1 LPAVLLVSAS
11 LWSCVNPQQVE
22 LLERE
27 QRRLRGDMNTLRSD
41 VDNFRA
47 TLADTRANIQ
57 QMQRDLSAIKERIDE
72 TRVQVG
78 RQIGQ
83 TNRDGDQRVKDMETR
98 LAKLEEDAKSQA
110 ELLKSRE
117 EELKQ
122 VRESMQQQA
131 AQKAE
136 TESNYVDLSLAES
149 DNVRKDFE
157 TGWRAFEKK
166 DYRTAIARFKDFLK
180 RNPKSKLAPNAQ
192 YSIGES
198 HFGLK
203 EFDRAIVE
211 FDEVRRRYPQSD
223 KVGAALLRQPSGRS
237 AKSRFRRATS
247 RIESSASRADGAHC
261 YSRRS
266 RFSLCR

>member
-1 LPAVLLVSAS
+1 
-11 LWSCVNPQQVE
+11 
-22 LLERE
+22 
-27 QRRLRGDMNTLRSD
+27 
-41 VDNFRA
+41 
-47 TLADTRANIQ
+47 
-57 QMQRDLSAIKERIDE
+57 
-72 TRVQVG
+72 
-78 RQIGQ
+78 
-83 TNRDGDQRVKDMETR
+83 METR

-122 VRESMQQQA
+122 QQA

-149 DNVRKDFE
+149 DGVRKDFE

-180 RNPKSKLAPNAQ
+180 RNPKSKLAANAQ

-198 HFGLK
+198 YFGLK

-223 KVGAALLRQPSGRS
+223 KVGAALLRQGFAFAELGEKLNARLVLQELVEKYPQSSEAAR
-237 AKSRFRRATS
+237 ARQKLKSL
-247 RIESSASRADGAHC
+247 ES
-261 YSRRS
+261 
-266 RFSLCR
+266 